1 MVKTSARR
9 APARRAFTLIELL
22 VVVAIIALL
31 ISILLPALGR
41 AREQAKLVMCESN
54 LRTLGLAVLMYVEAN
69 RGWFPQWGFAHG
81 GGEAHAQ
88 HAWVNTVSRDYGE
101 NRNVLRC
108 PTDRSALWDRPA
120 RPGGPLRRTS
130 YATNYYVVVG
140 GEDNPLWE
148 RDRVDYNRIDRVR
161 HPSTTIF
168 FVELTETGDF
178 ALSDHVHPHE
188 WADFYPE
195 HERQAATQ
203 VALARHRG
211 RASYGMVD
219 GHVEALPF
227 ERTFK
232 IRAMIDGDTP
242 EWLFNKYDPTIAR

>member
-1 MVKTSARR
+1 MLSRIARR
-9 APARRAFTLIELL
+9 AAARCAFTLIELL

-41 AREQAKLVMCESN
+41 AKEQAKLVVCESN
-54 LRTLGLAVLMYVEAN
+54 LRSLGLAVLMYTEAN

-81 GGEAHAQ
+81 GGEAGAE
-88 HAWVNTVSRDYGE
+88 HAWINTASREYGE

-108 PTDRSALWDRPA
+108 PTDRSPLWNQPA

-130 YATNYYVVVG
+130 YATNYYLVTG

-148 RDRVDYNRIDRVR
+148 RDRIAYNRIDNVR

-168 FVELTETGDF
+168 FVELAESGDF

-195 HERQAATQ
+195 HEKQAATQ
-203 VALARHRG
+203 VALARHMG
-211 RASYGMVD
+211 RACYALVD
-219 GHVEALPF
+219 GHAEALPF
-227 ERTFK
+227 DRTFK
-232 IRAMIDGDTP
+232 IRTMVGGDTP